1 MACKPGLRR
10 RDRLL
15 QNPGMWRR
23 FVGWV
28 LLVLLGASRTAA
40 PAGAPEIPYR
50 RFAPVIDGDLREWRP
65 PWYAGEIIET
75 AAQPPQA
82 NRVRVRLCWDLDGLL
97 LAGEVDDQEL
107 IRAPAELLVD
117 QYHQYDS
124 LQVYID
130 ARADASAR
138 MNDDDVD
145 LLLLPDG
152 RHGTLRG
159 DAMVAALAGANVPQ
173 RASAPLH
180 VDYATRLT
188 RTGWQFELRIPFA
201 GLGIQPVA
209 GLPLG
214 IDVAGNDWLV
224 DHPPGASE
232 GLTPERVREL
242 EDRSALIDTA
252 DPAVGTQLL
261 PRSWSG
267 ANDFG
272 YPQQWRRLELSGEPI
287 GWEALE
293 RRIGLRA
300 ALLAVSLAGLAL
312 GLGCAAAVY
321 IWHRRQ
327 LRRLLARMAA
337 LSELVPAALPAAAS
351 ASDAGTSAVAEEAST
366 VVDDATASNLRDR
379 EFAEQ
384 VLAHIRAHL
393 AQPLTPGELADQ
405 FHVSLRTLQRR
416 LKSGLST
423 SPQDLV
429 LAARLEAA
437 RELLRSGRHR
447 VSEVAL
453 KVGFEDLS
461 HFSRRYRQAYGHAPS
476 AEAAV

>member
-1 MACKPGLRR
+1 
-10 RDRLL
+10 
-15 QNPGMWRR
+15 MWRR

-28 LLVLLGASRTAA
+28 LLVLLGAPPTAA
-40 PAGAPEIPYR
+40 LAGAPEIPYR
-50 RFAPVIDGDLREWRP
+50 RFSPAIDGDLREWRQ
-65 PWYAGEIIET
+65 PWYAAEIIET

-82 NRVRVRLCWDLDGLL
+82 NRIRVRLCWDLDGML
-97 LAGEVDDQEL
+97 LAGEVDDHEL

-124 LQVYID
+124 LQIYID
-130 ARADASAR
+130 ARADAAAR

-159 DAMVAALAGANVPQ
+159 DAMVGALAGANVPQ

-214 IDVAGNDWLV
+214 IDVASNDWLV

-232 GLTPERVREL
+232 ALTPERVREL
-242 EDRSALIDTA
+242 EERSALIDTA

-272 YPQQWRRLELSGEPI
+272 YPQHWRRLELSGEPI

-321 IWHRRQ
+321 IWHRRH

-337 LSELVPAALPAAAS
+337 LPELVPVVPVAAS
-351 ASDAGTSAVAEEAST
+351 AAGTVETTPVADEPASVTAADEEA
-366 VVDDATASNLRDR
+366 ASNLRDR

-476 AEAAV
+476 AEIAV

>member
-1 MACKPGLRR
+1 
-10 RDRLL
+10 
-15 QNPGMWRR
+15 MWQPFIALA
-23 FVGWV
+23 FV
-28 LLVLLGASRTAA
+28 LLLGASRTAA
-40 PAGAPEIPYR
+40 PAGVPEIPYC
-50 RFAPVIDGDLREWRP
+50 RFATVIDADLREWRR

-75 AAQPPQA
+75 AAAPPQG
-82 NRVRVRLCWDLDGLL
+82 NRIRVRLCWDLDGLL
-97 LAGEVDDQEL
+97 LAGEVEDQEL
-107 IRAPAELLVD
+107 IRAPAALLVD

-124 LQVYID
+124 LQIYID
-130 ARADASAR
+130 AHADAAAR

-173 RASAPLH
+173 RASAPLAI
-180 VDYATRLT
+180 DYATRQT
-188 RTGWQFELRIPFA
+188 QAGWQFELRIPFA
-201 GLGIQPVA
+201 GLGIQAVA

-214 IDVAGNDWLV
+214 IDVASNDWLV

-232 GLTPERVREL
+232 ALTPERVRAL
-242 EDRSALIDTA
+242 EDRAALIDVA

-272 YPQQWRRLELSGEPI
+272 YPQQWRRLQLSGEPV
-287 GWEALE
+287 GWEAFT

-337 LSELVPAALPAAAS
+337 LPEPLPPAPVDSSAAGAAETSPARDEVVSFAAA
-351 ASDAGTSAVAEEAST
+351 DEEA
-366 VVDDATASNLRDR
+366 AGNLRDR

-384 VLAHIRAHL
+384 VLAHIRVHL
-393 AQPLTPGELADQ
+393 AQPLSPSELAEQ

-437 RELLRSGRHR
+437 RELMRSGRHR

-476 AEAAV
+476 AEVAG

>member
-1 MACKPGLRR
+1 M
-10 RDRLL
+10 
-15 QNPGMWRR
+15 
-23 FVGWV
+23 
-28 LLVLLGASRTAA
+28 
-40 PAGAPEIPYR
+40 
-50 RFAPVIDGDLREWRP
+50 
-65 PWYAGEIIET
+65 
-75 AAQPPQA
+75 
-82 NRVRVRLCWDLDGLL
+82 
-97 LAGEVDDQEL
+97 
-107 IRAPAELLVD
+107 
-117 QYHQYDS
+117 
-124 LQVYID
+124 
-130 ARADASAR
+130 
-138 MNDDDVD
+138 
-145 LLLLPDG
+145 
-152 RHGTLRG
+152 
-159 DAMVAALAGANVPQ
+159 
-173 RASAPLH
+173 
-180 VDYATRLT
+180 
-188 RTGWQFELRIPFA
+188 
-201 GLGIQPVA
+201 
-209 GLPLG
+209 
-214 IDVAGNDWLV
+214 
-224 DHPPGASE
+224 
-232 GLTPERVREL
+232 
-242 EDRSALIDTA
+242 
-252 DPAVGTQLL
+252 L

-272 YPQQWRRLELSGEPI
+272 YPQHWRRLELSGEPV

-321 IWHRRQ
+321 VWHRRQ

-337 LSELVPAALPAAAS
+337 LPELVPAAPDAPAS
-351 ASDAGTSAVAEEAST
+351 ASDADTNAEADEAST
-366 VVDDATASNLRDR
+366 AADDTAASNLRDR

-393 AQPLTPGELADQ
+393 AQPLSPGELADQ

-437 RELLRSGRHR
+437 RDLLRSGRHR